1 MAVLLQAIAGALS
14 CINGEGS
21 MGIMA
26 DEKMKLSTMLNY
38 WMEHNK
44 EHSQEFREWA
54 DKAKGFGETEV
65 SEEILAAAREM
76 DKANESLFRAQKR
89 LEVKEP

>member
-1 MAVLLQAIAGALS
+1 
-14 CINGEGS
+14 
-21 MGIMA
+21 MA

>member
-1 MAVLLQAIAGALS
+1 MAVLLHAIAGALS